1 MSGENVIIAPPFGK
15 PGGAIGWELAMSPPR
30 SRRMFLRG
38 SKHIVQTK
46 YWSYSERR
54 TTCFASRVPCM
65 GRLARTHVFVLGL
78 TRASSEYMGKGKCAP
93 FSCSEPRRTN
103 KGLNMKSD
111 CEGPLQMSSDRQDA
125 MEMRYLPR
133 NARGR
138 GADIAKGIRS
148 CTTGLFVPVVAI
160 AVGISVG
167 QKVGWCLGVLCG
179 IASFFAAGHAFK
191 RYIIAKVDEL
201 TIPDCLLPI
210 AISAVCSVVFFPF
223 KFLTANV
230 FSPITCLLAGV
241 MLSFGLLAYRCG
253 KLQNP
258 WWLVPTAITF
268 GYECLPFNLPSDID
282 NFLAVGANSVN
293 FFFMNVIGINWH
305 AGAGFLARTPRQEQ
319 IDMINR
325 EKYDHQAS

>member
-1 MSGENVIIAPPFGK
+1 MSCENAIIGTQFGK
-15 PGGAIGWELAMSPPR
+15 PGGVIGWELAMSPPR

-54 TTCFASRVPCM
+54 TTCFASRAPCM

-103 KGLNMKSD
+103 KGRNMKSD
-111 CEGPLQMSSDRQDA
+111 CEGQLQVSSDQQETMAGR
-125 MEMRYLPR
+125 
-133 NARGR
+133 R
-138 GADIAKGIRS
+138 GADIAKGVRS
-148 CTTGLFVPVVAI
+148 CTTGLFVPVIAI
-160 AVGISVG
+160 AIGVGVG
-167 QKVGWCLGVLCG
+167 QKIGWCLGILCG
-179 IASFFAAGHAFK
+179 IASFFAAGYAFK
-191 RYIIAKVDEL
+191 RYIIAKIDEL

-293 FFFMNVIGINWH
+293 FFFMNVIGINWRV
-305 AGAGFLARTPRQEQ
+305 GKGFFSRTPKQER
-319 IDMINR
+319 IDLVDPK
-325 EKYDHQAS
+325 KYDHQAS